1 VALLRGLVDLL
12 YPPACQVCRSPGQYP
27 LCPRCAERF
36 PLIKPPFCQKCGK
49 PLHGPPDLLFTCI
62 PCRRRRWG
70 FARARS
76 VGVYDGTLRDAIH
89 ALKFRRCADM
99 AVPLGTLLAELIA
112 ADQELQ
118 PDVIV
123 PVPLHP
129 VRLRERG
136 FNQSALLA
144 AQAGRY
150 LERSVDVDTIR
161 RTRPTASQTGLPASE
176 RRSNVRGAF
185 VAAPGLPARRVLL
198 IDDVMSTG
206 STARE
211 CARVL
216 RRAGA
221 GEVVV
226 ATLAIAVLR

>member
-1 VALLRGLVDLL
+1 
-12 YPPACQVCRSPGQYP
+12 
-27 LCPRCAERF
+27 
-36 PLIKPPFCQKCGK
+36 
-49 PLHGPPDLLFTCI
+49 
-62 PCRRRRWG
+62 
-70 FARARS
+70 
-76 VGVYDGTLRDAIH
+76 
-89 ALKFRRCADM
+89 
-99 AVPLGTLLAELIA
+99 
-112 ADQELQ
+112 
-118 PDVIV
+118 V

-144 AQAGRY
+144 AEAGRH
-150 LERSVDVDTIR
+150 LERSVDVDALR
-161 RTRPTASQTGLPASE
+161 RTRPTAAQTGLPASE

-185 VAAPGLPARRVLL
+185 AAAAGLPARRVLL

-221 GEVVV
+221 REVAV